1 MRIAVTGAT
10 GFLGRY
16 IVQELLAAGHT
27 CRCWWRKKTG
37 TQPPDPHPAIDW
49 IEGDLL
55 QSNSHAALVSGC
67 DALVH
72 AALYRMPGSGTFRGS
87 EGDLATFA
95 ETNLLGSL
103 RLFEAA
109 LSANDCR
116 VIFIST
122 CAVHE
127 QILEDRP
134 LDENHPTTPR
144 THYGAHKAA
153 LEQFVQ
159 SFGGSGHAIC
169 GLRPTGIYGLNTPP
183 ENSKWFPL
191 IEKIVR
197 GQSVTCTGG
206 GKEVHAADVAKAIS
220 ILLTAPEINGQIYN
234 CCDRFISEF
243 DIAKMVAEIVGSTS
257 EISGKP
263 KQPRNTIETQKIQ
276 KLGMR
281 FGGEPLL
288 KETIR
293 QIIESLKT
301 PQG

>member
-16 IVQELLAAGHT
+16 IVQQLLAEGHT
-27 CRCWWRKKTG
+27 CRCWWRKQSASG
-37 TQPPDPHPAIDW
+37 ARSEHPAIEW
-49 IEGDLL
+49 IEGDLR
-55 QSNSHAALVSGC
+55 NRASHAELVSGC

-72 AALYRMPGSGTFRGS
+72 AALYRVLGLGTFRGS
-87 EGDLATFA
+87 EGDLSTFA
-95 ETNLLGSL
+95 EINLLGSL
-103 RLFEAA
+103 RLFETA
-109 LSANDCR
+109 LEAENCR
-116 VIFIST
+116 IVFVST

-134 LDENHPTTPR
+134 LDENHPTTPL

-191 IEKIVR
+191 VEKITR
-197 GQSVTCTGG
+197 GEPVTCEKG

-220 ILLTAPEINGQIYN
+220 ILLTAPKISGQIYN
-234 CCDRFISEF
+234 CCDRYISEF
-243 DIAKMVAEIVGSTS
+243 DVAQMAAEIAGSTS
-257 EISGKP
+257 SVSGKS
-263 KQPRNTIETQKIQ
+263 KQPRHTIETQKIQ
-276 KLGMR
+276 KIGMR
-281 FGGEPLL
+281 FGGETLL
-288 KETIR
+288 RETIR
-293 QIIESLKT
+293 QMVDVIVK
-301 PQG
+301 Q

>member
-16 IVQELLAAGHT
+16 IVQKLLAEGHT
-27 CRCWWRKKTG
+27 CRCWWRKKIG
-37 TQPPDPHPAIDW
+37 THAPDPHPAIEW

-55 QSNSHAALVSGC
+55 HPNSHAALVSGC

-87 EGDLATFA
+87 EGDLVTFA

-109 LSANDCR
+109 LDVKDCR
-116 VIFIST
+116 VVFVST

-153 LEQFVQ
+153 LEQFIQ
-159 SFGGSGHAIC
+159 SLGGSGHAIC
-169 GLRPTGIYGLNTPP
+169 GLRPTGIYGLNVPP
-183 ENSKWFPL
+183 EKSKWFPL
-191 IEKIVR
+191 IEKIVH
-197 GQSVTCTGG
+197 GESATCTGG
-206 GKEVHAADVAKAIS
+206 GKEVHATDVAKAIS

-243 DIAKMVAEIVGSTS
+243 DVAQIAAKIVGSTS
-257 EISGKP
+257 EILGNP
-263 KQPRNTIETQKIQ
+263 KQPRHTIETQKIQ

-288 KETIR
+288 KETIS
-293 QIIESLKT
+293 QIVESLKT
-301 PQG
+301 Q